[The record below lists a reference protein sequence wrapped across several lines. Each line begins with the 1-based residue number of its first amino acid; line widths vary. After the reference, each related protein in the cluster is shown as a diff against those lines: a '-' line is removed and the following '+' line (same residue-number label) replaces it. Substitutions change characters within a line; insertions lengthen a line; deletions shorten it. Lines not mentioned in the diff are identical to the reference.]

1 MTLAKQPSIIQ
12 PLYPQTVIVT
22 LTMAKAKIVKV
33 SEFTSYHCY
42 ILVSISFD
50 VMAIC
55 VSQHWCPVFHLI
67 NYILFL
73 IIVNFL
79 FTKRMGL
86 DDTLAISIVFTT
98 TKEMYPDFKKTFF
111 WSSENQKNQEK
122 LSKK

>member
-12 PLYPQTVIVT
+12 SWYPQRIIVR

-33 SEFTSYHCY
+33 SELTFLPLLHL
-42 ILVSISFD
+42 LVSISFD

-67 NYILFL
+67 TYIFFL

-79 FTKRMGL
+79 FTC
-86 DDTLAISIVFTT
+86 VTT
-98 TKEMYPDFKKTFF
+98 VLCVTIFNLGMV
-111 WSSENQKNQEK
+111 
-122 LSKK
+122 